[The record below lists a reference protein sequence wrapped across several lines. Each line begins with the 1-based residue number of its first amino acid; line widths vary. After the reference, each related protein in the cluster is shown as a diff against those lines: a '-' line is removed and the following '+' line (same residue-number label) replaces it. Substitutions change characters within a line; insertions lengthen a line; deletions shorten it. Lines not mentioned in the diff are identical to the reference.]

1 MPANRTAELEGLLT
15 GAEKVPSKI
24 NTSKDDK
31 GQVVEQH
38 NLFYP
43 QWIARDQGVL
53 GYLLSSHIRETLVM
67 VGTCTHAADV
77 WSKLSKLHSS

>member
-38 NLFYP
+38 NLVYP

-53 GYLLSSHIRETLVM
+53 GYLLSSLIRETLVM
-67 VGTCTHAADV
+67 VGTCTHTADV